1 VKVLTSFCNEL
12 DALRKTLP
20 DAEIRCIEDADSE
33 FVESAEV
40 LIVFHWQ
47 DVEDLIPRVKNLMLI
62 QTLTAGTDHIDFS
75 MVPEGVKVQS
85 NAGANARA
93 VAEHGLALYLS
104 ALKRIPYRD
113 RKMRNGKFPQLLES
127 RLIKG
132 RKVLILGFG
141 HIGQELGK
149 MLSSLG
155 AVVSAINSRGK
166 YDGDIPVE
174 KVGTLDSLDAMLKDS
189 DAVFITLP
197 LTPETKGLI
206 DRKTLELMKKDAV
219 LVNISRGKIIVEKDL
234 YAHLRENP
242 DFTATVD
249 VWWHYGKEFKQDYPF
264 EELDNII
271 LSPHCAGTYEGWFRD
286 IVEHAGKMVKERM
299 EG

>member
-1 VKVLTSFCNEL
+1 MKVLTSFCNEL

-33 FVESAEV
+33 FVESAHV
-40 LIVFHWQ
+40 LIVFHWR
-47 DVEDLIPRVKNLMLI
+47 DVEALIPKMKNLKLI

-75 MVPEGVKVQS
+75 IVPEGVKVQS

-104 ALKRIPYRD
+104 AMKRIPYRD
-113 RKMRNGKFPQLLES
+113 REMRGGAFPQLLES

-149 MLSSLG
+149 MLSCLG
-155 AVVSAINSRGK
+155 AVVSAINRSGK
-166 YDGDIPVE
+166 YDGNIPVE
-174 KVGTLDSLDAMLKDS
+174 KVRTTKELDGMLKDS

-206 DRKTLELMKKDAV
+206 DRRRLELMKEDAV

-234 YAHLRENP
+234 YEHLKENP
-242 DFTATVD
+242 DFTAAID
-249 VWWHYGKEFKQDYPF
+249 VWWHYGKEFRQDFPF
-264 EELDNII
+264 EEMDNII

-286 IVEHAGKMVKERM
+286 MVEHAGNLVRERM
-299 EG
+299 Y